1 MNRVTLAPVS
11 RSNWP
16 AAWQLAVHPDQQRFL
31 SERTPV
37 VALLLT
43 KTYVGAM
50 GFEWMPHLFE
60 VQGEIVGAAA
70 WAAQEEVYWLMHF
83 FIDARYQRNGYGR
96 EALARLIEQAQQ
108 SPHCHTLHLT
118 VHPENVVAQQL
129 YASMGFHPTGEWLD
143 EEPVYQRQL

>member
-1 MNRVTLAPVS
+1 MNRVTLALVT

-31 SERTPV
+31 TERTPV

-43 KTYVGAM
+43 KTSVGAM
-50 GFEWMPHLFE
+50 GFKWMPYLFA

-70 WAAQEEVYWLMHF
+70 WAAHEEVYWLMHF

-96 EALARLIEQAQQ
+96 EALARLIEEAQQ
-108 SPHCHTLHLT
+108 SSHGHTLQLT
-118 VHPENVVAQQL
+118 VHPENIVAQQL
-129 YASMGFHPTGEWLD
+129 YASMGFHPTGEWLNG
-143 EEPVYQRQL
+143 EPVYQRPI